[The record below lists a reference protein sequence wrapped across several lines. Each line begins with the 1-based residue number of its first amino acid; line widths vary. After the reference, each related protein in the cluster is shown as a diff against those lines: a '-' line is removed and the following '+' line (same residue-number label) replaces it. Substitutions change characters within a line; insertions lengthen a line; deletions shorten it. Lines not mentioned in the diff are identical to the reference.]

1 MDLNRLIS
9 SGKLSE
15 YVKNNVQSRN
25 FQAFLGEVN
34 HDELNEILRALSHD
48 FCELVT
54 HEYANYMMQKLFTIC
69 NIQQR
74 CFILE
79 KLSSSIPM
87 LVKNKQGTHTLQ
99 TLIALLTQE
108 EEHCM
113 LAETI
118 RRHLNELSEHPN
130 ATHFVQKVINVI
142 PIQYTIPFFHLA
154 C

>member
-9 SGKLSE
+9 SGGLSD

-25 FQAFLGEVN
+25 FQAFLGEVT
-34 HDELNEILRALSHD
+34 HGELNDILRALSHD

-69 NIQQR
+69 NTQQR
-74 CFILE
+74 VFILD
-79 KLSSSIPM
+79 KLVGSIPM

-99 TLIALLTQE
+99 SLVALLTQE

-113 LAETI
+113 VIEVV
-118 RRHLNELSEHPN
+118 RRYLN
-130 ATHFVQKVINVI
+130 
-142 PIQYTIPFFHLA
+142 
-154 C
+154 